1 MLPHRTSRTPMA
13 WRSRP
18 TCASARASWQ
28 SSLYGGLRHLLVYW
42 MPPSLPSGTSIG
54 STMRP
59 SGVACCQ
66 VTPSASRSASHALP
80 AACMSRVAGHVKPR
94 GMLSP
99 RPPCEAAVATRAL
112 DFAGSAD
119 RGAGLAADAGFV
131 DRVDFAD
138 LAAVDFAGF
147 GGAGAGFAV
156 FVVAGF
162 VAAGFAVFV
171 TAAAGFAGSAGF
183 ADAAGSGTSLGNT
196 IGCADA
202 NVDAAVTPAASTIAP
217 HGLAMGWT

>member
-1 MLPHRTSRTPMA
+1 
-13 WRSRP
+13 
-18 TCASARASWQ
+18 
-28 SSLYGGLRHLLVYW
+28 
-42 MPPSLPSGTSIG
+42 
-54 STMRP
+54 
-59 SGVACCQ
+59 
-66 VTPSASRSASHALP
+66 
-80 AACMSRVAGHVKPR
+80 
-94 GMLSP
+94 MLSP
-99 RPPCEAAVATRAL
+99 RPPCEVAVATRAL

-119 RGAGLAADAGFV
+119 RGAGLAAGAGFV

-171 TAAAGFAGSAGF
+171 TAAAGFAGAGFAAFAGF
-183 ADAAGSGTSLGNT
+183 ADAAGSGTSLGDT

-217 HGLAMGWT
+217 HGLAMGWTISG